1 MANEVQ
7 MWSPFRELDRF
18 RRDFDDLLNSFFG
31 NRMGAPGQFGSLPV
45 ESYID
50 DGKLVVR
57 ADLPGIDPKDVDIT
71 VTGDQLTIQA
81 KREHRQEKKERDFIH
96 RELSYGSFVRTLKLP
111 AGVKPDSVTASY
123 RDGVLEL
130 TAPLPEE
137 AKARTVPIQ
146 VEGKS
151 AGRVENKSNS

>member
-18 RRDFDDLLNSFFG
+18 RRDFDDLIDRFFG
-31 NRMGAPGQFGSLPV
+31 NRPPGPGQSGTLAL
-45 ESYID
+45 ESFVD
-50 DGKLVVR
+50 NGKLVIR

-81 KREHRQEKKERDFIH
+81 RRERRQEKNDRDFIH
-96 RELSYGSFVRTLKLP
+96 RELSYGSFMRTVKLP
-111 AGVKPDSVTASY
+111 AGIKPNDVKAAY

-137 AKARTVPIQ
+137 AKARSIPVQ
-146 VEGKS
+146 VEGKATS
-151 AGRVENKSNS
+151 TEPAKS